1 MRKEE
6 TSSGISPEPLTLA
19 EEILEE
25 VVEIMSNKPRIEG
38 DAKTKAERS
47 QALEAR
53 NKAMNT
59 WAKAK
64 KTADKAKRES
74 EDNLTDDDKPLP
86 KKSRKRRRGSDALN
100 FLQEQ
105 GEREEERRL
114 EEFKYRR
121 EMAAI
126 ETKRQDLL
134 QQQLQMQQ
142 QQMQQMQTMMLAIV
156 SKITKTD

>member
-1 MRKEE
+1 
-6 TSSGISPEPLTLA
+6 
-19 EEILEE
+19 
-25 VVEIMSNKPRIEG
+25 
-38 DAKTKAERS
+38 
-47 QALEAR
+47 
-53 NKAMNT
+53 MNT